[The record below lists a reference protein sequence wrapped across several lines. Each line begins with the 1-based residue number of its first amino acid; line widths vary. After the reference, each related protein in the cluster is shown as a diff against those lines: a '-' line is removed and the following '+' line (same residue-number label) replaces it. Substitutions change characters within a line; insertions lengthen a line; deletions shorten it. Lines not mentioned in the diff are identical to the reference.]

1 MNKTGKVNKLKQH
14 ISRPF
19 VEIHPEDAV
28 ARNIGDG
35 DVVMIRS
42 RRGQVRTRATVTS
55 SIRPGVVFMPMHW
68 GMVLGQTETRTNNLT
83 SNLIDPVSGEPDYKF
98 SAVEVEKYVKQN
110 ERASYRERE
119 CQSVLISEGA
129 EYL

>member
-1 MNKTGKVNKLKQH
+1 MRISDWSSDVCFSDLRDQWHTMTKTGKVNKLKQH

-28 ARNIGDG
+28 SRNIGDG

-68 GMVLGQTETRTNNLT
+68 GMVLGKTETRTNNLT
-83 SNLIDPVSGEPDYKF
+83 SNQIG
-98 SAVEVEKYVKQN
+98 
-110 ERASYRERE
+110 RAPCRERV
-119 CQSVLISEGA
+119 CQYG
-129 EYL
+129 